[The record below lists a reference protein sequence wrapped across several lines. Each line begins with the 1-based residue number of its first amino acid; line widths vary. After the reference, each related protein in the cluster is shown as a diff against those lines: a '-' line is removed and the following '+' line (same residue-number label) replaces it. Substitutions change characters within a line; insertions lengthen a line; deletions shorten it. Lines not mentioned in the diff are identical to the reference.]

1 MTYLLNYHIDWLLG
15 CKPITCTDALRR
27 GSLGYLNHKALTDK
41 DDGLSLGSQEEFQI
55 AICLVFEEMQKMI
68 FEDVLIFFWHMT
80 FFTGPTDDSGRYP
93 TKNSK
98 GCESFVCHRDERVI
112 RVMRQIQCF
121 IRLGMNISDLTEFIM
136 YKLGR

>member
-15 CKPITCTDALRR
+15 CKPITRTDALRR
-27 GSLGYLNHKALTDK
+27 GSLSYLNHKALTDK

-98 GCESFVCHRDERVI
+98 GCESFDPWDTNLLNKAQKLWDKVFPNDH
-112 RVMRQIQCF
+112 
-121 IRLGMNISDLTEFIM
+121 
-136 YKLGR
+136 YKLTP